1 MLMDILN
8 DWRRAL
14 LLKRERVFL
23 SDTSASFILGFNEPR
38 YLYLMSHFLM
48 RNPKKKGGE
57 KE

>member
-38 YLYLMSHFLM
+38 YLYLMSHFLT
-48 RNPKKKGGE
+48 RNP
-57 KE
+57 